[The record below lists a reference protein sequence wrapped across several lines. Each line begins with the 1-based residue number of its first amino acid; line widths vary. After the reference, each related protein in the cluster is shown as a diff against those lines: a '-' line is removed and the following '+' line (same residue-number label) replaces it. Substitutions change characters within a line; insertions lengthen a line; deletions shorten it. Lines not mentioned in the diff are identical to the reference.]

1 MGSTYIV
8 LRRGVVCLIS
18 LLLATLSFR
27 TGQIIY
33 EVIVPAQ
40 TCTQEIAISHW
51 TGVAVAIHADTRDLL
66 LTKFKD
72 IVAAA
77 FLA

>member
-1 MGSTYIV
+1 MGSPYIV

-18 LLLATLSFR
+18 LLLATFSFR

-33 EVIVPAQ
+33 EAIVPAQ
-40 TCTQEIAISHW
+40 TCTQEIATSHS
-51 TGVAVAIHADTRDLL
+51 TGVAVAIHADTRDLPL
-66 LTKFKD
+66 IKFKD

>member
-1 MGSTYIV
+1 M
-8 LRRGVVCLIS
+8 
-18 LLLATLSFR
+18 ATLSFR

-33 EVIVPAQ
+33 EATVPAQ
-40 TCTQEIAISHW
+40 TCTQEIVISHW
-51 TGVAVAIHADTRDLL
+51 TGVAVAIHADTRDLPL
-66 LTKFKD
+66 IKCKD